1 MCPGDRHRR
10 NLQSL
15 FLTFSSAALRLPTEL
30 LLLDTTLLL
39 IPFADKTLRSLIHRG
54 RCKRRGGAPR
64 RIAPR
69 PYQAPATAVAL
80 ALSRASGFPERSDA
94 AETEVDG
101 GADPEGVLLEGAR
114 AAEASRGGGVVR
126 GVDVGL
132 GEPFGDDVED
142 AAAHYDNG

>member
-15 FLTFSSAALRLPTEL
+15 FLTFSSAALGLPTEL
-30 LLLDTTLLL
+30 LLLSTTLLL
-39 IPFADKTLRSLIHRG
+39 IPFADKTLRSPIHRG
-54 RCKRRGGAPR
+54 RCKRRGAPR
-64 RIAPR
+64 RITPR
-69 PYQAPATAVAL
+69 PNQAPAAAVAL

-101 GADPEGVLLEGAR
+101 GADPEGVFLEGAR